1 MKNVIFLTAFA
12 VSCGPVVG
20 ADLPLRKA
28 PPGPAPALLSDE
40 RAANWTGFYAGVLA
54 GGGSENSANPSVSP
68 ITNPDFSPIR
78 GKLQRKGAMGGFQA
92 GYGFMRGSTVMGVEA
107 DLALTTLR
115 GKQKASGVYN
125 NAPAAA
131 TLEGKTEILET
142 LRGRIGY
149 AVDDVLIYGTGGVAL
164 ALQRST
170 FTVTTND
177 TTPGLTSSGASR
189 GLRVG
194 WVLGLGAERFFL
206 RDVSGKLEYLYAHVG
221 DGLRAR
227 SNPNGLH
234 ILRGGVNYHF

>member
-1 MKNVIFLTAFA
+1 MKNIIVLIAFA

-28 PPGPAPALLSDE
+28 PPGPAPALLLNE
-40 RAANWTGFYAGVLA
+40 RAASWTGFYVGVLA
-54 GGGSENSANPSVSP
+54 GGGAETAANTSVSP
-68 ITNPDFSPIR
+68 ITHPDVSPIM
-78 GKLQRKGAMGGFQA
+78 GKLHREGVLGGFQT
-92 GYGFMRGSTVMGVEA
+92 GYGFMLGSSVMGVEA
-107 DLALTTLR
+107 DLALTTLS

-131 TLEGKTEILET
+131 TLAAKTATLET

-149 AVDDVLIYGTGGVAL
+149 VVDDALFYGTGGVAL

-177 TTPGLTSSGASR
+177 TTPGFTSSGASQ
-189 GLRVG
+189 GWRVG

-206 RDVSGKLEYLYAHVG
+206 RDVSGKLEYLYANVG
-221 DGLRAR
+221 DGIRAR
-227 SNPNGLH
+227 STPNGLH
-234 ILRGGVNYHF
+234 MLRAGVNFHF